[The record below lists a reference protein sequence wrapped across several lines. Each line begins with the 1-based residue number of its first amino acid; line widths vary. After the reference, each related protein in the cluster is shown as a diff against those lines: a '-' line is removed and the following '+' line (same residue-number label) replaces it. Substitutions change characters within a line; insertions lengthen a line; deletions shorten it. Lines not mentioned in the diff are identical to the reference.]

1 MPRKKKS
8 AQSPARVPNPSA
20 GEGGSV
26 TGKDGAMSRRFGTEP
41 PSSSSGREEILNR
54 MREMFW
60 HLDPEV
66 IYIVLSECDFQAEAA
81 MDSLLM
87 LSTAA
92 EGASPA
98 CCPLGFESTTAL
110 LPPGPPAGAHASRAV
125 ETSPPTVATAAA
137 SQASLRDLDAIGTH
151 LTEDFDELIDSE
163 FRALAKEPF
172 DGAVQPAEDSG
183 VSSEHPGP
191 IMSGTASRSTPE
203 WQQDRGKGPKQQE
216 LVPSCSPASG
226 LSLTGAGYCPGETTF
241 LDFSHLA
248 LEPESSRQAALDL
261 GDSGRPSAF
270 QAYKSSRPPRA
281 PPAGGG
287 EGSSPNGSELGEA
300 EQGTGHGSETRAA
313 DRSLRSPAAPVI
325 WNTQAP
331 EFQPRSRAPAFV
343 TPLAADPGHWR
354 PGSDPGAGGRA
365 PPFRPPAPIPA
376 SRALPAPPRPPLHG
390 SGKIPVLVGRVLV
403 LLRGAPG
410 SGKSTLA
417 RNLLEQNPG
426 GVVLSTDD
434 YFCRNGGY
442 RFNSSSL
449 EKAHEW
455 NHRQAK
461 ETFEKGVSPI
471 IIDNTNMQGWEM
483 KPYVAMALRYK
494 YRVMFREPD
503 NWWKTKPRELERRT
517 KHGVKKEKI
526 KWMLEHYE
534 RYVTVQTIM
543 GSEPPSG
550 EEERNS
556 VPLSQE
562 ETSVPEAA
570 KVEAGPDLVE
580 ERHSEQSSGESDLQ
594 PLPRPEASAAG
605 EGAAQEEGLC
615 QREPAHSLGP
625 QARARMEDPMGPDLR
640 SPGPIDASA
649 SGAEAAVSSAGG
661 GGSQAVGNKRA
672 ETGWGA
678 GVVEWDAREPPTAFF
693 ESIRQRVRR
702 KRGSRQG
709 GRNGDVSGGGD
720 AAEGTR
726 GSERGNGL
734 AGTPDRQGVRP
745 ELLSFVGDWPSGPVL
760 EQRRR
765 RPKKASATQESSD
778 ESDSSRERG
787 GEGKELLDL
796 LDLLRAGPDGTRNPH
811 TLSPGSPDLETFAQ
825 NSHSESLSLETS
837 PHPEE
842 PGGDAVLDVGATN
855 SVYTQPVADTRPELL
870 DSAADWLTSAPLV
883 EQSGKSPITREQA
896 RVELWAPG
904 ESNTGTTDEKE
915 GQTDVASGE
924 TEETGSSVD
933 CHSEISCQNQTAPP
947 GASKCLPADSQDR
960 KSTESGRGG
969 KMCRLAPTFP
979 NNCPASPESSKDSP
993 RATPFDSAAPDSTAS
1008 ISTQTMPHD
1017 FTLLWKAN
1025 KHGLDV
1031 SGLVVFQGNSTNFQP
1046 KPAVSLESQE
1056 VPYRVVHDKGT
1067 QVEETEL
1074 STEDKLKNLQIL
1086 SEHFKLVSFDVLK
1099 DLYEKCNQDMEWTT
1113 NLLLDSGEQLFK
1125 EDEILCPDQVRRQ
1138 PELWSVGGSDSDA
1151 WPCAQWDESSVQ
1163 SVPGDQHSRT
1173 PAEVTSSDVGD
1184 AKDEGSPGLASSL
1197 ELLDEGCHGE
1207 RGWQQVVEGCPSE
1220 LPTEAVEHSV
1230 GQSTAEPSDREQPPE
1245 LKPTEGGGE
1254 REDKSKTQNPS
1265 ELDEILDLHENLGA
1279 GLGALDEA
1287 EGCGAVPEEWAEAGA
1302 LLAPPSSVP
1311 APEVRKEH
1319 SPAKQPPERTQQAL
1333 DIETLELR
1341 LPAELAFQLSDLFGS
1356 VGIDPGALSLEDCV
1370 VQIDLNLAK
1379 LLHQKWKDTIQE
1391 RQRQAALSYQLLE
1404 ESAGLWIDSQTDRL
1418 RRTGWSPVFP
1428 GAAGQSEPPDSVL
1441 FMDHWSTPMPHV
1453 SLRDI
1458 MLEEQALQ
1466 EHLEKSKLN
1475 RDLDRKNGAALLKEQ
1490 ELYKMFPTIDRHFLL
1505 DIFRDNNYSL
1515 EQTEQFLKSV
1525 LDEGPVKTVVA
1536 QDVAQ
1541 RVETQRPLVKE
1552 KKKVARET
1560 EAAGLF
1566 QDTEDPDYADFR
1578 AEAILQ
1584 HRKQQECFSKAA
1596 EAYRQGMKDV
1606 ATFYAQQGHL
1616 HGQRMKEAHRRA
1628 ALRIFERVNSSLL
1641 PQNVLDLH
1649 GLHVDEALRH
1659 LKIVLEDKMAECQR
1673 SGGKPHLSVIT
1684 GRGNRSQ
1691 GGVARIKPAVIDYL
1705 THHDFRFTEPKPGLL
1720 LISLR

>member
-26 TGKDGAMSRRFGTEP
+26 AGKDGATSRRFGTEL

-54 MREMFW
+54 MREMFS

-66 IYIVLSECDFQAEAA
+66 IYIVLSECDFQAEVA

-98 CCPLGFESTTAL
+98 CCPSGFESTAAL
-110 LPPGPPAGAHASRAV
+110 LAPGPPAGAHASEAA
-125 ETSPPTVATAAA
+125 ETSPPAAAAA
-137 SQASLRDLDAIGTH
+137 SQASLQDLDAIGTH

-172 DGAVQPAEDSG
+172 DGAVQPAEGLLRPTEEQRSG
-183 VSSEHPGP
+183 VSSELPEP
-191 IMSGTASRSTPE
+191 ITSGTDSRSTPE
-203 WQQDRGKGPKQQE
+203 WQQGGGKGPEQQE
-216 LVPSCSPASG
+216 LVLSCSPASQ

-270 QAYKSSRPPRA
+270 QAYKSSRPPHA
-281 PPAGGG
+281 PPAG
-287 EGSSPNGSELGEA
+287 
-300 EQGTGHGSETRAA
+300 EQGTRHGSETRAA
-313 DRSLRSPAAPVI
+313 DRSLRLPAAPVI

-343 TPLAADPGHWR
+343 TPVATNPANWR
-354 PGSDPGAGGRA
+354 PGSDPKAGGRA
-365 PPFRPPAPIPA
+365 PPFKPPAPIPA
-376 SRALPAPPRPPLHG
+376 SWALPAPPRPQPHG

-442 RFNSSSL
+442 RFDSSSL
-449 EKAHEW
+449 AKAHEW

-461 ETFEKGVSPI
+461 EMFEKGVSPI

-483 KPYVAMALRYK
+483 KPYVAMAVRYK

-550 EEERNS
+550 AEERNS

-570 KVEAGPDLVE
+570 KMEAAPDLVE

-594 PLPRPEASAAG
+594 PLPRPSASAAG

-615 QREPAHSLGP
+615 QREPAHAPGA
-625 QARARMEDPMGPDLR
+625 QARARMEDAMGPDLQ

-661 GGSQAVGNKRA
+661 GGSQAVGSKRA
-672 ETGWGA
+672 ETGWGG
-678 GVVEWDAREPPTAFF
+678 GVVECDAHEPPTAFF
-693 ESIRQRVRR
+693 ESIGQRVRR
-702 KRGSRQG
+702 KRRSRQG
-709 GRNGDVSGGGD
+709 GRNGDASGGGD
-720 AAEGTR
+720 AVEGTH
-726 GSERGNGL
+726 GSERENGL
-734 AGTPDRQGVRP
+734 PSAPNRQCVGP

-765 RPKKASATQESSD
+765 RPKKASATQESS
-778 ESDSSRERG
+778 
-787 GEGKELLDL
+787 
-796 LDLLRAGPDGTRNPH
+796 
-811 TLSPGSPDLETFAQ
+811 SPDSESSAQ
-825 NSHSESLSLETS
+825 NSHFESLSLETS
-837 PHPEE
+837 PNPEE
-842 PGGDAVLDVGATN
+842 PGGDAVLDVGATD
-855 SVYTQPVADTRPELL
+855 SVYTQPVADTRPEVLN
-870 DSAADWLTSAPLV
+870 SAADWLTSALLV
-883 EQSGKSPITREQA
+883 EQSGKSPITQEQA
-896 RVELWAPG
+896 RVELWTPG

-933 CHSEISCQNQTAPP
+933 CHSEVSCQNQPAAP

-960 KSTESGRGG
+960 KSTESRRGG
-969 KMCRLAPTFP
+969 KTCRLALTFP
-979 NNCPASPESSKDSP
+979 NNCPASPEYPKDSP
-993 RATPFDSAAPDSTAS
+993 QPTPFDVAAPDGTAS

-1025 KHGLDV
+1025 KHSLDV
-1031 SGLVVFQGNSTNFQP
+1031 SGLVVFQGNSANFQP
-1046 KPAVSLESQE
+1046 KPAMSLGSQE

-1163 SVPGDQHSRT
+1163 SVSGDQHSRT
-1173 PAEVTSSDVGD
+1173 PAEVTSSDVRD

-1207 RGWQQVVEGCPSE
+1207 RGWQEVVEDCPSE

-1245 LKPTEGGGE
+1245 LKPLEGGGE

-1265 ELDEILDLHENLGA
+1265 ELYEIIDLHENLGA
-1279 GLGALDEA
+1279 GLDALDEA
-1287 EGCGAVPEEWAEAGA
+1287 EGCGAVPEEWGEAGA

-1319 SPAKQPPERTQQAL
+1319 SLAKQPPERTQQAL

-1404 ESAGLWIDSQTDRL
+1404 EK
-1418 RRTGWSPVFP
+1418 
-1428 GAAGQSEPPDSVL
+1428 PPDSVL
-1441 FMDHWSTPMPHV
+1441 FMDHWSTPIPHV

-1466 EHLEKSKLN
+1466 EHLEKVQQ
-1475 RDLDRKNGAALLKEQ
+1475 RQAARPDLDRKNGATLLKEQ

-1552 KKKVARET
+1552 KKKASRET

-1566 QDTEDPDYADFR
+1566 QDTEDPDYDDFR

-1705 THHDFRFTEPKPGLL
+1705 THHDFR
-1720 LISLR
+1720 